1 MLMEQTRKNEQ
12 RNETENDESKFLK
25 KMCKFDIMERLYWIS
40 IFFYLFI

>member
-1 MLMEQTRKNEQ
+1 MLMEQRKKNEQ
-12 RNETENDESKFLK
+12 RNETENDESKIFL